1 MTPRLTEQA
10 MLLHQA
16 VVYLAKRYQ
25 FRDRND
31 TCAYGVS
38 VSQCYALEA
47 LSTSETLSMNA
58 LAKELGVTIS
68 TTSRIVDQLVAKG
81 LAERQTPP
89 NDRRVCEVYATDE
102 GRRLVDCILSGLLT
116 REQDILQRIPAAS
129 RDHVIWAIQ
138 QLSVTADDWRQTV
151 PQA

>member
-1 MTPRLTEQA
+1 MTSRLADQA

-16 VVYLAKRYQ
+16 VVHLAKRYQ
-25 FRDRND
+25 FRDRNH
-31 TCAYGVS
+31 TCAYGIS

-47 LSTSETLSMNA
+47 LYTHETLNMNA
-58 LAKELGVTIS
+58 LATELGVTVS
-68 TTSRIVDQLVAKG
+68 SASRIVDQLVAKG
-81 LAERQTPP
+81 FVQRQTSQS
-89 NDRRVCEVYATDE
+89 DRRVCKVHATDA
-102 GRRLVDCILSGLLT
+102 GRQLVDNILSGLLT
-116 REQDILQRIPAAS
+116 REQDILQRIPTAS